1 VPPNSPVVAGSTP
14 LRIGFVVLTIALYL
28 LFVAAVYVSARR
40 SGVEPKRAERQTL
53 IAAALAGLWI
63 AATGIAAARGVLHM
77 WGPPT
82 MGPVLIGMLVI
93 AIGVALSPL
102 GGRIVAQIGIA
113 ALVGY
118 QAFRIFVELLLHRAY
133 VGGLMPVQMSY
144 AGRNFDIAS
153 GVTALALGAW
163 LATGRRSRVLVLL
176 WNVLGV
182 LLLANIVGVALLS
195 APTPFRV
202 FMNEPANTF
211 ITRVPFVW
219 LPAVMV
225 CAAVM
230 GHALVFRWL
239 FRPTQPVVGSPG

>member
-1 VPPNSPVVAGSTP
+1 VPPNAPTASGSML
-14 LRIGFVVLTIALYL
+14 LRAGFVALTLALYL
-28 LFVAAVYVSARR
+28 LFVVAVYLSAQRSGIDGSRARR
-40 SGVEPKRAERQTL
+40 QTTL
-53 IAAALAGLWI
+53 AAILAAAWI
-63 AATGIAAARGVLHM
+63 AATGIAAARGVLRM

-82 MGPVLIGMLVI
+82 MGPVLVGMLVI

-102 GGRIVAQIGIA
+102 GRRIVANVSIA

-118 QAFRIFVELLLHRAY
+118 QGFRVLVELLLHRAY
-133 VGGLMPVQMSY
+133 VEGLMPVQMSWS
-144 AGRNFDIAS
+144 GRNFDVVS
-153 GVTALALGAW
+153 GVTALLLGAW
-163 LATGRRSRVLVLL
+163 LATGRRSRGLVLA

-182 LLLANIVGVALLS
+182 LLLANIIAVALLS

-211 ITRVPFVW
+211 ITHVPWIW

-225 CAAVM
+225 LAAVM

-239 FRPTQPVVGSPG
+239 VRVERER